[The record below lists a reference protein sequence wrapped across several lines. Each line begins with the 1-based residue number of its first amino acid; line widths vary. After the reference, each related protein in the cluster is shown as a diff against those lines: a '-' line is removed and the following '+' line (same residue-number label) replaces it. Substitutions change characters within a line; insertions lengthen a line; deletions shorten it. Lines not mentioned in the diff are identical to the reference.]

1 MKVPGT
7 CSAALLYQSGK
18 WSALNT
24 PSLSSAVRKSLKAGE
39 ITETAMTQKH
49 MRWPHWF
56 ASWPEHL
63 LVCELIRNH
72 KQVNPGQARPGAE
85 VGDLHAFVRVPV
97 RFHKDAQPQ
106 GFDRNQASDSQY
118 VQSHEKHRKRRT
130 RTCWARDW
138 SSRPPEEPSPRRQ
151 KEPPEQALCRLRR

>member
-24 PSLSSAVRKSLKAGE
+24 PSLSSAVRKSLKEGE
-39 ITETAMTQKH
+39 ETEEAMMQNPV
-49 MRWPHWF
+49 RWSHWF
-56 ASWPEHL
+56 VRWSEHL
-63 LVCELIRNH
+63 LVCELIGNH

-85 VGDLHAFVRVPV
+85 VGDLHAFVRVPA
-97 RFHKDAQPQ
+97 RLHKDTQPQ
-106 GFDRNQASDSQY
+106 GFNRNLVSEAEC
-118 VQSHEKHRKRRT
+118 VQSHKKHRKRRT

-138 SSRPPEEPSPRRQ
+138 SSRPPEGPSPRHQ
-151 KEPPEQALCRLRR
+151 KEPPESALCHLRR